1 MTRMRGDTDAPPPY
15 ILHLMSPRRPLTPLS
30 EARAR
35 LVSMMSLVSPQDVPV
50 AEAQGHVAA
59 ELVVAESPVPARPIA
74 RRYGIAVAAAE
85 LVGASTY
92 APAIL
97 TTGPAEVMPGDPL
110 PGGAD
115 AVLPG
120 DAVEVSGAFHEIG
133 QSAYPGE
140 GAVLAGA
147 DLPAGAAI
155 TRAGDRVTAEVALA
169 LRLAGREVVAVR
181 RPTVA
186 LREIDLAGSAAAAWL
201 GQALSEAGCR
211 VVKSGVTD
219 LTILIARD
227 FDAVLAEMDGAPV
240 LRGVA
245 INPGSEMAVTGE
257 AGHPTLVLA
266 PRFDAL
272 AAALYSLIWPAIAAC
287 TARRLRSVNRP
298 LAGKLVSQVGL
309 ADITLLRD
317 TVRGYEP
324 LSVGQVTLAAL
335 IAADAVAIVAP
346 ESEGASAGFILAAIP
361 LREPFE
367 PL

>member
-1 MTRMRGDTDAPPPY
+1 MTWMRGDTNAPPLY
-15 ILHLMSPRRPLTPLS
+15 IMHLMSPRPPLTSLS
-30 EARAR
+30 EARSR
-35 LVSMMSLVSPQDVPV
+35 LISMMSLVSPQIVPA
-50 AEAQGHVAA
+50 AEAQGQVAA
-59 ELVVAESPVPARPIA
+59 ELLVAEHPVPARPVA
-74 RRYGIAVAAAE
+74 RRHGIAVAAVE
-85 LVGASTY
+85 LIGASTY

-97 TTGPAEVMPGDPL
+97 TTSPAEVMPGDPL
-110 PGGAD
+110 PAPAD

-120 DAVEVSGAFHEIG
+120 DAVEVSGAFYEIG

-147 DLPAGAAI
+147 DLPAAALI
-155 TRAGDRVTAEVALA
+155 TRAGDRITTEAALA
-169 LRLAGREVVAVR
+169 LRLAGREEVAVR

-186 LREIDLAGSAAAAWL
+186 LREIDLAGSAAADWL
-201 GQALSEAGCR
+201 GQAMSEAGCR
-211 VVKSGVTD
+211 VVKSGVAD
-219 LTILIARD
+219 LTVLIARD
-227 FDAVLAEMDGAPV
+227 FDTALADRDGAPV

-245 INPGSEMAVTGE
+245 INPGSEMAVTGV

-287 TARRLRSVNRP
+287 TGRHLRTVKRP
-298 LAGKLVSQVGL
+298 LAGKLVSQVGF
-309 ADITLLRD
+309 ADIALLRD

-346 ESEGASAGFILAAIP
+346 ESEGASAGAILAAIP